1 MTRSFRTALLAAAIA
16 VLSPLPIQAADET
29 PTAVV
34 VLYRIAPGKHLDF
47 LRWQAARDAIDKE
60 VGIAPTMFY
69 AHRQGDSWDYVSI
82 GPVTTPDQDA
92 KADAAAAKKGLTTG
106 FKASL
111 EFRTFVAMHSDTM
124 AEGPET
130 ASQLVEKAK

>member
-82 GPVTTPDQDA
+82 GPVTTPEQDA
-92 KADAAAAKKGLTTG
+92 KADAAAAKQGLATG